1 MAVEFVGIDPDTD
14 RDHCP
19 TAWADVEAREIL
31 LQGWKVSPETRAE
44 CEATSPANAPVPAG
58 EAIVRIPARMI
69 PMIREA
75 CDAVERGRLRRAAW
89 SVRTHGCPLGVA

>member
-19 TAWADVEAREIL
+19 TVWADPEAQEIL
-31 LQGWKVSPETRAE
+31 LQGWKPDATTQAV
-44 CEATSPANAPVPAG
+44 CESTSPANGSVPDT
-58 EAIVRIPARMI
+58 EAIIRIPARMI

-75 CDAVERGRLRRAAW
+75 CDAVERAD
-89 SVRTHGCPLGVA
+89 VR